1 MEPHFFYPAISVESV
16 EYCKALYELLLSE
29 QKVSKAD
36 FELKTANLGQ
46 CDSAT
51 SSPSTWPEDDSIW
64 FEIKIQTKRCRQRP
78 WGPSPPSPSTLHYT
92 APAPLSDP
100 ATLFLMSFA
109 NCINTIEM
117 EKYEIFVCL
126 SILGRRRFRWNS
138 SQPSLE
144 HSIFWHRDQDR
155 NIFGLVFDFDTK
167 HVEFSSHEKFTQMYF
182 FESGKKLRIKNF
194 QETFIPS
201 WVNKHFEDKTF

>member
-78 WGPSPPSPSTLHYT
+78 WGPSPPSPSTLHSSSSSLWPGHIIFNELRKLHNYHW
-92 APAPLSDP
+92 DGKIWNFC
-100 ATLFLMSFA
+100 LFVNSR
-109 NCINTIEM
+109 
-117 EKYEIFVCL
+117 EKTVSLKFVTTE
-126 SILGRRRFRWNS
+126 SRT
-138 SQPSLE
+138 
-144 HSIFWHRDQDR
+144 
-155 NIFGLVFDFDTK
+155 FDFLASRSRPK
-167 HVEFSSHEKFTQMYF
+167 HFWARLWLWHQTCRIFEPWKIHTNVF
-182 FESGKKLRIKNF
+182 FWVWKKIENKKLPRNF
-194 QETFIPS
+194 YSELS
-201 WVNKHFEDKTF
+201 K